1 MSDNLSALESALK
14 QLKEAGQAAG
24 IDDDV
29 LTMLQEPQR
38 VFITTF
44 PVRMDNGKVRFFKGF
59 RVQHSH
65 ALGQTGGGTRFH
77 PQETLDDVKALAL
90 WMSVKNALNGIP
102 AGGGKGGVICDPS
115 ELSCTEKERV
125 CRAYVRAVTPMLGS
139 RTDYPGAD
147 VGTDSEMMSWML
159 DEWEQIHGLNH
170 EPTAISGKTVVLG
183 GSQGRPQATGLG
195 VCLSVREAL
204 RLQYRSL
211 EGVKVAVQGYG
222 KVGSWAARLLQDEGA
237 VLVAAGD
244 FYGSIYNPHGIDAY
258 KLDEFVQSTGSVL
271 SYPQTQKLD
280 SSTDVL
286 FVECDVLIPAAIQS
300 TITADNH
307 HKIQAKLIVEG
318 ANGPVTPAAETELLK
333 HGVIIIPDILA
344 NGGGTSIAYLERVQG
359 VQNYYWTEDE
369 VIARYEQLFVRKFK
383 EVYETAQQ
391 EGLSLRMAAWAKAL
405 RTLAEAI
412 KARGWV

>member
-125 CRAYVRAVTPMLGS
+125 CRAYVRAVAPMLGT

-204 RLQYRSL
+204 RLQDRSL

-244 FYGSIYNPHGIDAY
+244 FYGSIYNPQGIDAY

-333 HGVIIIPDILA
+333 QGVIIIPDILA

-369 VIARYEQLFVRKFK
+369 VVARYEQLFVRKFK